1 MVLANG
7 LLYLSME
14 VGEES
19 LVSFSLGR
27 IKGVISTLGVNTSLI
42 TGLFYNVLVFMTS
55 LFPTISLILLYILF
69 VLISKPALIFNVA
82 AVVISEWVLSSILV
96 TCSLGE
102 IASLAFDKL

>member
-1 MVLANG
+1 
-7 LLYLSME
+7 ME
-14 VGEES
+14 AGEES
-19 LVSFSLGR
+19 LVSFSLGN

-69 VLISKPALIFNVA
+69 VLISTPALIFNVA

-96 TCSLGE
+96 ACSLGE